1 MKSKQS
7 KNNDRTPQT
16 HVFHFNIIYWICRIT
31 LENVDET
38 FTISHG
44 RSELTHSTHRSNIF
58 AREVLFPFHIE
69 FVFSSILT
77 NWWYGTSGP
86 EISLNQI
93 FGKTKRLVFFPTKSE
108 FFKWIF
114 GLSNASHV
122 ERCAELIFLADDF
135 NDKSFSRHQT
145 LSLPVQSLVYLASE
159 SGVRHNVAARVK
171 CECQTPSSL
180 NAFSRCSMESIQDSV
195 DKIQVF
201 FILSNSLPVQFVWI
215 SHHEHWTAHRLSE
228 LTRLALDTLIPF
240 EYQFYPVVSI
250 KWICENVHKIR

>member
-1 MKSKQS
+1 MRDKSLWRCDENVQCISNAQFWKVCTDPFSKFGVTRLDVERMWNLEWCRDETLMKSKQS

-77 NWWYGTSGP
+77 IWWYGTSGL

-114 GLSNASHV
+114 GLSVRGNSTQMRV
-122 ERCAELIFLADDF
+122 TLKDVL
-135 NDKSFSRHQT
+135 NWFS
-145 LSLPVQSLVYLASE
+145 
-159 SGVRHNVAARVK
+159 
-171 CECQTPSSL
+171 
-180 NAFSRCSMESIQDSV
+180 
-195 DKIQVF
+195 
-201 FILSNSLPVQFVWI
+201 
-215 SHHEHWTAHRLSE
+215 
-228 LTRLALDTLIPF
+228 
-240 EYQFYPVVSI
+240 
-250 KWICENVHKIR
+250 